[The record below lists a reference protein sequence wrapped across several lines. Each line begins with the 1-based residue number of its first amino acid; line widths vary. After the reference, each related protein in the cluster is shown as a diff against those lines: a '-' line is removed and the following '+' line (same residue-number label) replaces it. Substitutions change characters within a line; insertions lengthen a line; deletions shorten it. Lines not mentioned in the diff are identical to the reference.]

1 MSMGVTMVYNSGEK
15 GVEPLTYG
23 FGDHYS
29 TIKTILL
36 VGIDPMA

>member
-1 MSMGVTMVYNSGEK
+1 MDHTSGEK

-36 VGIDPMA
+36 DTRDPTP

>member
-1 MSMGVTMVYNSGEK
+1 MSMGSTMGYNSGEK